1 MSFFSYDM
9 LKNLKPGEFAVYNF
23 IISHME
29 KIPSMNIREL
39 AEITGVSTT
48 TVLRFCEKAG
58 CEGYTE
64 FKYRIKCR
72 MSEPEGRNN
81 YDSAPALQFIKNAER
96 DELFQDKL
104 GEVAE
109 LIAQSG
115 QVIFS
120 GDGEGRSLAQYGIY
134 LFNSVGKAAFRCE
147 KENGTVCPEKEIK
160 SMLFIL
166 SVSGEDEE
174 MVFLL
179 NQYKESGA
187 FVISITNTE
196 QCLIA
201 KMSDINFSC
210 YMPETY
216 GKNTGSVRSSQ
227 LPVIYILESLSAIIS
242 FRE

>member
-104 GEVAE
+104 GEVAD

-120 GDGEGRSLAQYGIY
+120 GDGEGRSLAQYGICLLY
-134 LFNSVGKAAFRCE
+134 TSDAA
-147 KENGTVCPEKEIK
+147 
-160 SMLFIL
+160 
-166 SVSGEDEE
+166 D
-174 MVFLL
+174 
-179 NQYKESGA
+179 
-187 FVISITNTE
+187 
-196 QCLIA
+196 
-201 KMSDINFSC
+201 D
-210 YMPETY
+210 
-216 GKNTGSVRSSQ
+216 
-227 LPVIYILESLSAIIS
+227 
-242 FRE
+242 

>member
-81 YDSAPALQFIKNAER
+81 YDSAPALQFIKNVER

-104 GEVAE
+104 GEVAD

-115 QVIFS
+115 QVIFP
-120 GDGEGRSLAQYGIY
+120 GMVKEGHLHSMVYICLTLWEKQRFDVRKRMERS
-134 LFNSVGKAAFRCE
+134 VPKKR
-147 KENGTVCPEKEIK
+147 
-160 SMLFIL
+160 
-166 SVSGEDEE
+166 
-174 MVFLL
+174 
-179 NQYKESGA
+179 
-187 FVISITNTE
+187 
-196 QCLIA
+196 
-201 KMSDINFSC
+201 
-210 YMPETY
+210 
-216 GKNTGSVRSSQ
+216 
-227 LPVIYILESLSAIIS
+227 
-242 FRE
+242 

>member
-104 GEVAE
+104 GEVAD

-160 SMLFIL
+160 SMLFTINEQI
-166 SVSGEDEE
+166 SNFAQSYPA
-174 MVFLL
+174 
-179 NQYKESGA
+179 N
-187 FVISITNTE
+187 SITASIE
-196 QCLIA
+196 APLLINRYRFV
-201 KMSDINFSC
+201 SCSCFSC
-210 YMPETY
+210 FC
-216 GKNTGSVRSSQ
+216 KK
-227 LPVIYILESLSAIIS
+227 A
-242 FRE
+242 